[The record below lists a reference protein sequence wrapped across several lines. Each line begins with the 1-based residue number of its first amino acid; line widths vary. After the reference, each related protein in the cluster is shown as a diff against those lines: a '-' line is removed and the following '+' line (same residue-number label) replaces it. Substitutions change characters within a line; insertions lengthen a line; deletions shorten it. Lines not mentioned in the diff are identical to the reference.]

1 MAPWRAGLAP
11 ARLRALQPPRARAT
25 ALGRLRRRHVVLA
38 SRQRARSRCV
48 KARRLRRHGNELT
61 SAARVASPVI
71 SSLRHRRRPGRD
83 LWSHPTFRLLDDR
96 QRVQRPRTSATAKRP
111 SKMAPRDT
119 LGAGTPR
126 PTDGGATT
134 RPRDWR
140 RTHRDHAGHECP
152 TPARRP
158 RGRAC
163 TPQTGLATGQSR
175 PCSRHVTTPTTLRLR
190 TPLSYHHPP
199 KLNCRRRQSPRCDR
213 RRQRPPGPGSPRRRR
228 DETAGRRAKAGTN
241 GARA

>member
-11 ARLRALQPPRARAT
+11 ARLRALQQPRERSTALGRQRQRMRRAGLGPARLTARSCGADAQPPRARAT

-111 SKMAPRDT
+111 TKMATRDT

-140 RTHRDHAGHECP
+140 RT
-152 TPARRP
+152 PA
-158 RGRAC
+158 
-163 TPQTGLATGQSR
+163 
-175 PCSRHVTTPTTLRLR
+175 TTLVMNVQPPHDGPAAERA
-190 TPLSYHHPP
+190 HP
-199 KLNCRRRQSPRCDR
+199 KQDW
-213 RRQRPPGPGSPRRRR
+213 
-228 DETAGRRAKAGTN
+228 RRASHD
-241 GARA
+241 RAAVT